1 MHRYDRC
8 TSRGCDRCTRRV
20 VTDELVG
27 LTDAPGGL
35 TEDRCCDR
43 YIITIVM
50 GAPVELTG
58 AAGCD
63 RCTITIFTLSQVV
76 GALLIHLTLIQCDKQ
91 PGVQINSHLN
101 FRDAELTFILN
112 FQKSITL

>member
-1 MHRYDRC
+1 MHQK
-8 TSRGCDRCTRRV
+8 GCDRCTRRV
-20 VTDELVG
+20 VTDALVG
-27 LTDAPGGL
+27 LTDAPRGL

-58 AAGCD
+58 APGGLTEDRCCDRYINTIVMGAGCD

-76 GALLIHLTLIQCDKQ
+76 GALLIHLTLI
-91 PGVQINSHLN
+91 IHY
-101 FRDAELTFILN
+101 TIM
-112 FQKSITL
+112 